1 MPVPKEGEAAEE
13 PDLAAL
19 MFRVL
24 PQLAALEEPLLQ
36 EAGLSMW
43 EYAIMSELASA
54 QVVSQVELS
63 RRTRRDPTRLG
74 RHLDQLASRSLV
86 VRVRAQDQR
95 QRTIGLTD
103 SGRALYTTVKQRVRV
118 AEDELLQA
126 AMSPVEAIG
135 FRQLLSRLASPDAP
149 ACDSDRLSS

>member
-1 MPVPKEGEAAEE
+1 MSEEGEAGEE

-24 PQLAALEEPLLQ
+24 PQLAALEEPLLR

-43 EYAIMSELASA
+43 EYAIMSELVST

-74 RHLDQLASRSLV
+74 RHLDELATRGLV
-86 VRVRAQDQR
+86 VRARAQDQR
-95 QRTIGLTD
+95 QRTVGLTD
-103 SGRALYTTVKQRVRV
+103 SGRTVYATVKNRVRA
-118 AEDELLQA
+118 AEDELLHA
-126 AMSPVEAIG
+126 TLSTVEATD
-135 FRQLLSRLASPDAP
+135 FRQLLTRLATPDAP
-149 ACDSDRLSS
+149 AGDSGQRSS